1 MKKVSVFI
9 TVFLLCIYNAFA
21 ATQKTCP
28 AGLFCPDNGKYTPG
42 DTYSHDIQGYQI
54 APSEL
59 VAPGWGPWSEEGLC
73 DKYKNDGTPYSGC
86 IYTATDYDEVWA
98 SMWFG
103 FYTIKNGEVTHH
115 SSKTNAITN
124 VFACPGTHPSS
135 DSGASSVFQC
145 YRVNSN
151 GQKEYYKAP
160 TDETPEYDGNY
171 DTDSVNAILTNLQLA
186 LEQAQTA
193 ARNLQNV
200 LKESNT
206 GIKVNLPRRTDG
218 NTEIVVQ
225 SVDNVSVQENNLST
239 LDVKHVGTKIEPNLT
254 NAIKKV
260 DMADIKTP
268 EPQIEPNSTNDN
280 QTVESEALASTSS
293 GRAAMPVGRTIT
305 RSAINKEIKAT
316 SARSATNKDKR
327 KTSVARS
334 GDNSRQNIAET
345 RKKRAGLSRDVV
357 TNNR

>member
-1 MKKVSVFI
+1 MKKVLLFV
-9 TVFLLCIYNAFA
+9 VAPFLVAYDAVA
-21 ATQKTCP
+21 ATQQTCP
-28 AGLFCPDNGKYTPG
+28 AGLFCTVNGKYEG
-42 DTYSHDIQGYQI
+42 DAIQSY
-54 APSEL
+54 ALASSES
-59 VAPGWGPWSEEGLC
+59 VGPGWGHWIEEGLC
-73 DKYKNDGTPYSGC
+73 DKRKSDGTTYTGC
-86 IYTATDYDEVWA
+86 EYIATDYDEVWV
-98 SMWFG
+98 STWFG
-103 FYTIKNGEVTHH
+103 FYTIKNGAVTYH
-115 SSKTNAITN
+115 SSDNTVATN
-124 VFACPGTHPSS
+124 VFACPGTYPYS
-135 DSGASSVFQC
+135 DLGASSVFDC
-145 YRVNSN
+145 YRNTGN
-151 GQKEYYKAP
+151 GGKEYYKAP
-160 TDETPEYDGNY
+160 NNTETNYDGEYNT
-171 DTDSVNAILTNLQLA
+171 DTVNVLLTNLQLA
-186 LEQAQTA
+186 LEQAQSA

-225 SVDNVSVQENNLST
+225 SVDNVPVQENNLST

-280 QTVESEALASTSS
+280 QTVESETLASTSS

-345 RKKRAGLSRDVV
+345 RKKRAGLSRDAV

>member
-1 MKKVSVFI
+1 MKKVLLFV
-9 TVFLLCIYNAFA
+9 VMPFLVAYDAVA

-28 AGLFCPDNGKYTPG
+28 AGLFCTVNGKYTPDDIYG
-42 DTYSHDIQGYQI
+42 YDIQGYQI

-59 VAPGWGPWSEEGLC
+59 VAPGWGTWSEEGLC

-86 IYTATDYDEVWA
+86 IYTATDYDEVWV
-98 SMWFG
+98 STWFG

-115 SSKTNAITN
+115 SSKANAITN

-135 DSGASSVFQC
+135 DSGASSVFDC
-145 YRVNSN
+145 YRNTGN
-151 GQKEYYKAP
+151 GGKEYYKAP
-160 TDETPEYDGNY
+160 NNTETNYDGEYNT
-171 DTDSVNAILTNLQLA
+171 DTVNVLLTNLQLA

-218 NTEIVVQ
+218 NTEIV
-225 SVDNVSVQENNLST
+225 SVQENNLST

-260 DMADIKTP
+260 DMANIKTP

-280 QTVESEALASTSS
+280 QTVESEALTSTSS
-293 GRAAMPVGRTIT
+293 DRAAMPVGRTIT
-305 RSAINKEIKAT
+305 RSAINKEIKTT

-334 GDNSRQNIAET
+334 GDNARQNIAET
-345 RKKRAGLSRDVV
+345 RKKRAGLSRDAV